1 MLLATVLLSAA
12 LAPAAPPPVAAA
24 PQDPPAN
31 PEAMLTPEETPEPP
45 MGLEGFDDS
54 TGPAPTVPEEPIPPA
69 GLEASAIPEEP
80 LPAAPSAA
88 VQGHIDAGLKAFVR
102 GRFSSARAEFEK
114 AYEAAPE
121 SAATAFYLGY
131 ACYKLGEPS
140 LRMNDDKQRARELFA
155 KAYRLDPAFQPVWG
169 QKAPPAP
176 AEE

>member
-1 MLLATVLLSAA
+1 MLLATVVLSAA
-12 LAPAAPPPVAAA
+12 LASAVPLDAVE
-24 PQDPPAN
+24 PQDPLGTDATSEPMPVA
-31 PEAMLTPEETPEPP
+31 EEPPP

-54 TGPAPTVPEEPIPPA
+54 TEPAPAPLEPTLPS
-69 GLEASAIPEEP
+69 GLETAEV
-80 LPAAPSAA
+80 PAAEPSPA
-88 VQGHIDAGLKAFVR
+88 VQEHLDAGLKAFVR

-140 LRMNDDKQRARELFA
+140 LRMNEDKQRARDLFA

-176 AEE
+176 TSED

>member
-1 MLLATVLLSAA
+1 
-12 LAPAAPPPVAAA
+12 
-24 PQDPPAN
+24 
-31 PEAMLTPEETPEPP
+31 

-54 TGPAPTVPEEPIPPA
+54 TEPAPAVPEEPTPPA
-69 GLEASAIPEEP
+69 GLEASAIPTEP
-80 LPAAPSAA
+80 IPAAPSAA
-88 VQGHIDAGLKAFVR
+88 AQGYIDAGLKAFVR

-121 SAATAFYLGY
+121 SAASAFYLGY

-155 KAYRLDPAFQPVWG
+155 KAYRLDPAFRPVWG

-176 AEE
+176 PRED